1 MRLSAVGFRDR
12 TTEDRFQAAFD
23 ADLRVLTRGT
33 SSILVVLAAIAIF
46 AHGEGASAFGFASQ
60 TISAAV
66 TLPLCILAAAGTL
79 FPMPPALRQAVAGV
93 TLAAA
98 FASAAA
104 AFSYLI
110 ARPDGA
116 GLFAAPLA
124 VVMTGVIAA
133 GGFSALMA
141 GLMGALFAA
150 APLMLVRNAGG
161 GGEAAAIA
169 LASFMLAWMIGASI
183 ALLVERLKRA
193 QFVAENAAPAGAA
206 KSDSL
211 GSAMVPEFAAV
222 RLKAGEQRVA
232 QSFQNIGVLFADL
245 AGFTQMS
252 GRLGASKTVAILD
265 EIFTAFDDAAA
276 RLGLE
281 RVKTMGD
288 GYMAV
293 ANKNRTAPNDLRPL
307 ADFALEIQRLAS
319 EAAARHGLP
328 LGLRVGIHCGPA
340 IGGVIGRH
348 RPQFDYWGETI
359 NVASRLEGQGKTGD
373 ITVSPQVHARLRTS
387 HVFAAG
393 GTATLK
399 GVGTVDVHKLVGRAD
414 PNAGTQPLS
423 QDLRS
428 TAL

>member
-1 MRLSAVGFRDR
+1 MRLSAVGFRDKA
-12 TTEDRFQAAFD
+12 TEDRFQAAFD

-33 SSILVVLAAIAIF
+33 SSILVVLAAIAAF
-46 AHGEGASAFGFASQ
+46 AHGEGAMAFGYSSA
-60 TISAAV
+60 TISTAV
-66 TLPLCILAAAGTL
+66 TLPLCMLAVVETL
-79 FPMPPALRQAVAGV
+79 IPMPPALRQGLAGL

-104 AFSYLI
+104 AFSYQI

-124 VVMTGVIAA
+124 VVMTGIIAA
-133 GGFSALMA
+133 GGFTALVA
-141 GLMGALFAA
+141 ALVGALLAA
-150 APLMLVRNAGG
+150 APLALIRDGG
-161 GGEAAAIA
+161 GGEAAAVALIA
-169 LASFMLAWMIGASI
+169 FALAWMIGASI

-193 QFVAENAAPAGAA
+193 QFVAEGAAQAEASKAGA
-206 KSDSL
+206 L
-211 GSAMVPEFAAV
+211 VSAMLPEFAAV

-252 GRLGASKTVAILD
+252 GRLGASKTVAVLD
-265 EIFTAFDDAAA
+265 DIFTAFDDAAA
-276 RLGLE
+276 RHGLE

-307 ADFALEIQRLAS
+307 ADFALEIQSIATD
-319 EAAARHGLP
+319 AAARHGLA

-359 NVASRLEGQGKTGD
+359 NIASRLEGQGKTGD
-373 ITVSPQVHARLRTS
+373 IIVSPQVHARLRLT
-387 HVFAAG
+387 HAFAPG
-393 GTATLK
+393 GSATLK
-399 GVGTVDVHKLVGRAD
+399 GVGAIDIHKLTGRAD
-414 PNAGTQPLS
+414 PNAHTQPAP
-423 QDLRS
+423 QAQQ
-428 TAL
+428 TQA